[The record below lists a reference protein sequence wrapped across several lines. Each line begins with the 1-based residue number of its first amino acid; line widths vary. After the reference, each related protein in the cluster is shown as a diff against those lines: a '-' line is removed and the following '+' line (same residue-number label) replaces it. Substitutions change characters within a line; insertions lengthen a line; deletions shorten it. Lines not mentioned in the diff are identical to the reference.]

1 MCDKHFLRFA
11 KPGGTLNPVS
21 TQDQDP
27 DQDAD
32 GGWDPSEET
41 RRATRLLETLT
52 RMQGLTRGELDDL
65 LGAGRSYSSQL
76 FGHRFS
82 PKYER
87 ILEVLRA
94 LDVEPGFFFRVL
106 YPDPSDR
113 PRPTSMFER
122 FLSRLHP
129 SAEPVAAH
137 PPPPSPKPSRL
148 DLTEESLERKI
159 RATLEK
165 MLFERGQNAPTRPA
179 RSAGKRED

>member
-1 MCDKHFLRFA
+1 M
-11 KPGGTLNPVS
+11 S
-21 TQDQDP
+21 TEDQ

-32 GGWDPSEET
+32 GGWNPGEET

-52 RMQGLTRGELDDL
+52 HMQGLTRGELDDL

-87 ILEVLRA
+87 ILDVLRA
-94 LDVEPGFFFRVL
+94 LDIEPGFFFRVL

-129 SAEPVAAH
+129 SAEPAAANPA
-137 PPPPSPKPSRL
+137 PPPAAKPARL

-165 MLFERGQNAPTRPA
+165 MLFERGQNAPARPA
-179 RSAGKRED
+179 KSAAKRED